1 MYRCRPRPGQPEAC
15 GIVRLIEH
23 LPLRFRPRLGPDE
36 LRLDQR
42 RRACQRAGMPPGKRR
57 KEGFP
62 APRPLRE
69 RRASA
74 RNLARSLARKRPSHS
89 SAPRPRS
96 RALPCSPCFRPA
108 CAASPTRRE
117 KFAIALFPKAQ
128 DGPPVAH
135 GLTAVQPAARL
146 VILHEAPRTDA
157 AAAQGAVHFHF
168 SQRGRKAAHG
178 PARRWIRPESGRQ
191 PGFRLGRRGRSRR
204 DLRLFGNALRF
215 RRGSKVPETP
225 ARRSALP
232 CRPGPRLRPAL
243 AHGR

>member
-23 LPLRFRPRLGPDE
+23 LSLRFRPRIGPDE

-57 KEGFP
+57 KEGFS

-74 RNLARSLARKRPSHS
+74 RNLARKLARKRPSHS

-108 CAASPTRRE
+108 CAASPASRE
-117 KFAIALFPKAQ
+117 KFTIALFPKAQ

-146 VILHEAPRTDA
+146 VILHEAPRTYA

-168 SQRGRKAAHG
+168 GQRGREAAHG
-178 PARRWIRPESGRQ
+178 P
-191 PGFRLGRRGRSRR
+191 GRRSRSRR

-215 RRGSKVPETP
+215 RRGSEIPETQ

-232 CRPGPRLRPAL
+232 CRSGPRLRPAL